1 MKKQIEETLQ
11 KSMVTEWRE
20 EEDEDELVRETRKTT
35 RKESR
40 PRSPVRKVSATSPV
54 RKTSRTEQ
62 QQTRQSST
70 VHKTVTREETL
81 RVTSPSK
88 LVTTVTTTTTTSG
101 HGQRPRVAQESQP
114 KDEKPIWAQKNIL
127 KKASENSRTITS
139 SSSNTRKVAESK
151 AAAPLRPKA
160 AAPPVS
166 KETRVTD
173 CVTSS
178 YGIGPTDDDGKPIFG
193 LRALKKKTPSQ
204 QSTVT
209 GTIVQESYYSENGG
223 PATGERTVTMY
234 SNDEDQLKK
243 FDGKRVSSKSIDR
256 ENPSARN
263 MVTVTKSQKMIEGEI
278 EPMMVTTSTN
288 NNTLTRRGSV
298 KEMSEKF
305 IQKESNATKV
315 NGSSSYPKAGL
326 ILRTQSNR
334 SRSTDV
340 DSDENVE
347 IRSKSGRRV
356 TQKTTERFSTDA
368 AAASEDE
375 GVETRTSSSRMTT
388 TRTTKSFLDSA
399 GEKVTSVDDVLDRMR
414 NADNGEWNFC
424 FSCKSIAVI
433 YVLFVSSRSRRKR

>member
-1 MKKQIEETLQ
+1 METVTSYELRRRVRNQIRLVKKQIEETLQ

-20 EEDEDELVRETRKTT
+20 EEDEDELVSETRKTT

-81 RVTSPSK
+81 RGTSPSK

-114 KDEKPIWAQKNIL
+114 KDDKPIWTQKNIL
-127 KKASENSRTITS
+127 KKASENSRTITT

-151 AAAPLRPKA
+151 AAAPSRPKA

-166 KETRVTD
+166 KETRVAD

-256 ENPSARN
+256 ENSSARN

-424 FSCKSIAVI
+424 FS
-433 YVLFVSSRSRRKR
+433 